1 VFTSRLFRTVF
12 CLFCALAGGV
22 RLHAQMPD
30 PKQMS
35 GIPRPVTDLPDR
47 AVSVRLIRGEMTNNI
62 VDHPVE
68 LHVGG
73 EVRSVN
79 TDAEGRAEFDNLPP
93 GAAVKAA
100 AVVDGERLESQEF
113 PIPPQGGIRLLLVA
127 TDKEK
132 ARQEAAENSAPAIQG
147 EVVIGGDSRIVV
159 EPGDDSV
166 SVFYVLEIMNE
177 ARAPVKPVR
186 PFVFTLPSNAA
197 NTTVIQGSTP
207 LASSKGR
214 EVTVAGPMPP
224 GKTAL
229 QVAAEFPVSGGAV
242 DIAQAFPAPMQET
255 VVIAK
260 KVGNM
265 KLVSAQ
271 LDNQQETVTEGTP
284 VIVGLGRA
292 LAAGQPLTLTIA
304 GLPYHSRLPRN
315 VALTLAV
322 LVVAIGFWAG
332 FRTEA
337 ADSTSRAAERRRLIS
352 RREKL
357 FQDLVRLEQDR
368 RRGRTDGTR
377 YQARREELLQSL
389 ETVYGALD
397 EDDAGPE
404 PASRPGVAA

>member
-1 VFTSRLFRTVF
+1 LRR
-12 CLFCALAGGV
+12 ALAV
-22 RLHAQMPD
+22 LLVLLSAALASAQMPD

-35 GIPRPVTDLPDR
+35 GIPRPVTDLPNR

-73 EVRSVN
+73 EVRTVN

-93 GAAVKAA
+93 GATVKAA
-100 AVVDGERLESQEF
+100 AVVDGEHLESQEF
-113 PIPPQGGIRLLLVA
+113 PVPPQGGIRLLLVA

-132 ARQEAAENSAPAIQG
+132 ARQEAAEASAPAIQG

-159 EPGDDSV
+159 EPGDGSV
-166 SVFYVLEIMNE
+166 SVFFVLEIMNE

-197 NTTVIQGSTP
+197 NPTVIQGSTP
-207 LASSKGR
+207 LASNKGR
-214 EVTVAGPMPP
+214 EVTVAGPFPP

-242 DIAQAFPAPMQET
+242 EIAQAFPAPMQET

-260 KVGNM
+260 KVGDM
-265 KLVSAQ
+265 KLASTQ

-304 GLPYHSRLPRN
+304 GLPYHSNVPRN
-315 VALTLAV
+315 LALALAV
-322 LVVAIGFWAG
+322 LVVAMGFWVLL
-332 FRTEA
+332 RSED
-337 ADSTSRAAERRRLIS
+337 ADSTSRAAERRRLIG

-368 RRGRTDGTR
+368 RRGRTDGSR